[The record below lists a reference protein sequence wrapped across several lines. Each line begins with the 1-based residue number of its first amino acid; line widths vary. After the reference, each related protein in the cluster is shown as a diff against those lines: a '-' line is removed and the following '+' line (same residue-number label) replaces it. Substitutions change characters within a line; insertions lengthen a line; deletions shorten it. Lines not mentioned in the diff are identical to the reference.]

1 MISMLLLIL
10 LLLLPVLLVV
20 AVVVGV
26 MAARRRHAGDEPPAP
41 GEGSGVRRF
50 FQYLLLA
57 GLLFTAASGISGLLG
72 RLFELGSQLDR
83 DQSTLALQLTFTL
96 IALPLFGA
104 VAWWTWRRLREDP
117 AEARSLAWAFYV
129 TGVSLVALV
138 VAAVAWRDSLEWLL
152 LDTRPRPTK
161 VATAVVWTVVWAAHH
176 WWPRMFTPPA
186 ALRAERLLSSLVGL
200 VMVVAGAVITLVPA
214 LGELLGLTAD
224 SLVSPTITAML
235 EGVPLLVVGALIWVG
250 CWVLDAVRGP
260 RGNAWLALVLLV
272 GVAGGLLMA
281 VVGASLAGYDLL
293 VQLVGAGDTP
303 VGGDAAAGANELAAT
318 PARIALVVVGLLVWW
333 YHREVLDTGRRAA
346 RTEVRRVYE
355 YLLAAIGLLA
365 AAAGLV
371 MVLVTLVEAIAAG
384 SDLVI
389 GGSAVK
395 ALLAALVLLTVGLPV
410 WWWHWR
416 QTQAARVSDPAGELV
431 SPTRRTYLLVLFG
444 VAGVTAVIT
453 LITLVYLVLQDVLAG
468 ELGVETMR
476 SIRFPIGILATTS
489 LLSAYHWTIWR
500 QDRLDTREL
509 GLEDHGRSSRQSRRQ
524 VLLVGAEGGE
534 LAATLR
540 ERAEVDVRVL
550 TRTDAEA
557 GAWELDALAALLEA
571 HPGTDLVVVMGPDG
585 PQAIPVR

>member
-152 LDTRPRPTK
+152 LDTRPRPTN
-161 VATAVVWTVVWAAHH
+161 VATAVVWTVAWAAHH

-235 EGVPLLVVGALIWVG
+235 EGVSLLVVGALIWVG

-293 VQLVGAGDTP
+293 VQLVGAGDAP

-534 LAATLR
+534 RAATLR